1 MRGIYNRPI
10 YADWTTDR
18 KLGPK
23 SYLYYLDINSGVRG
37 QMFLD
42 QCMVEL
48 LNYIRSLK
56 ANFQLPN
63 FPIDIFAAVDS
74 LYQELKA
81 SLDNRYLQSG
91 WRGELLV

>member
-10 YADWTTDR
+10 HADWTVDR

-23 SYLYYLDINSGVRG
+23 SAIYYLDINSGVKG
-37 QMFLD
+37 QMFID

-74 LYQELKA
+74 LYQELKS